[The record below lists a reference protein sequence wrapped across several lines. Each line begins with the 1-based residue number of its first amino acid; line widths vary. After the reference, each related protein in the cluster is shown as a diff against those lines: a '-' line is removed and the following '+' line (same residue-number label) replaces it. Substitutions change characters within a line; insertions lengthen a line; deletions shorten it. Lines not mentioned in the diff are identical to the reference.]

1 MIQMRMKK
9 KTGFHSHF
17 FCLFF
22 CAGCIF
28 AKKKRIGSKDPEYC
42 KEITQEACRKG
53 SSDKWFDSF
62 QNDKRTDKTKYKAQ
76 DFLFRISGMR
86 KSYKVLFQ
94 VIPESKSSACASCLQ
109 TVLCVYKLNISCFL
123 QKYGIKGESEGNK
136 KHNDS
141 HFSRSLFEGF
151 LPIYSDNR
159 RSHIERKG

>member
-9 KTGFHSHF
+9 KNGFHSHF

-28 AKKKRIGSKDPEYC
+28 AEKKRIYSKDPEYC
-42 KEITQEACRKG
+42 KEIAQEAGRKG

-62 QNDKRTDKTKYKAQ
+62 QDQKRTEKAKYKAK
-76 DFLFRISGMR
+76 DFLFCILGKR
-86 KSYKVLFQ
+86 KSYKALFQ
-94 VIPESKSSACASCLQ
+94 VIPERKSSACASCLQ

-123 QKYGIKGESEGNK
+123 QKYRIKGEREGNK

-141 HFSRSLFEGF
+141 HFSGSLFEGF
-151 LPIYSDNR
+151 LPIYIVITEG
-159 RSHIERKG
+159 HT